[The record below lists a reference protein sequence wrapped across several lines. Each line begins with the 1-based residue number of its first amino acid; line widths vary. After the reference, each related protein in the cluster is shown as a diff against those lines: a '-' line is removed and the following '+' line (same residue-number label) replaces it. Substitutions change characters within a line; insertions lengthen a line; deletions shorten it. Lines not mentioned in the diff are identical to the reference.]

1 MVWTIPY
8 TFVAGT
14 KARANEVNENFTSLK
29 QFVDQLEVNEANN
42 EINITNLESN
52 KANLN
57 GSNTELFSAA
67 DPTSNYN
74 VVNLQTFERLT
85 QNSVQIITGY
95 KLSIFDNDTITAEAG
110 ACYDSTFAHIIVSA
124 SSLQVSD
131 SNIGANVTRYVYVC
145 LDSDTSQTELV
156 LSTSNTTPTLP
167 SGYDY
172 FRRIG
177 SLVTDDDGNIKEVY
191 SDTNSVTLGDVQRA
205 QNPSAGMP
213 NYSALVA
220 RSIDTTYNEST
231 AGYVR
236 AYTGQKNGA
245 SISVYVD
252 EVEAYGCTQW
262 KYVQG
267 QRILVPVPEGSSWRA
282 TGSNCSVDWIPVIG
296 V

>member
-8 TFVAGT
+8 TFQAGT

-52 KANLN
+52 KADLN
-57 GSNTELFSAA
+57 GSNTEVFNVAN
-67 DPTSNYN
+67 PTTNYN
-74 VVNLQTFERLT
+74 AVNLQTFERLT
-85 QNSVQIITGY
+85 QNSVQVITGY
-95 KLSIFDNDTITAEAG
+95 QLSIFDNDTITAQAG
-110 ACYDSTFAHIIVSA
+110 ACYDSTFAHIIVGST
-124 SSLQVSD
+124 SLQVSD
-131 SNIGANVTRYVYVC
+131 SNLGANATRYVYVC
-145 LDSDTSQTELV
+145 LDEDASQTKLV
-156 LSTSNTTPTLP
+156 LSTSSTTPSLP
-167 SGYDY
+167 SGYEY
-172 FRRIG
+172 YRRIG
-177 SLVTDDDGNIKEVY
+177 SLVTDDDGNINVVY

-213 NYSALVA
+213 KYSAIVA
-220 RSIDTTYNEST
+220 RSLNTTYNEST

-236 AYTGQKNGA
+236 AFSGQNNNAG
-245 SISVYVD
+245 ITITVD
-252 EVEAYGCTQW
+252 GVEAYGCTQW